1 MPEQK
6 LSRDE
11 EGKMRRLPELYGI
24 YHEPWQARLVRVQA
38 DLDTGEKVLQ
48 ETEVQQVRAESH
60 SSDRYCH
67 SKATRNGKGIYYGPV
82 NNPRIT
88 WRAETLGFWAWYL
101 HLLRSFWQYFKQVMW
116 H

>member
-1 MPEQK
+1 
-6 LSRDE
+6 
-11 EGKMRRLPELYGI
+11 MRRLPELYGI

-60 SSDRYCH
+60 SSDRYYR

-88 WRAETLGFWAWYL
+88 WRAETAGILGLVPQPKQANSETFQRG
-101 HLLRSFWQYFKQVMW
+101 LRREYAD
-116 H
+116 